1 MIKVIFYLKA
11 SKTTKDG
18 ESPIFAKITLPGQS
32 TTVSTGKSISKERWQ
47 LTSNLRAPLRLEKE
61 KIIKNALERFRMDV
75 ESRHST
81 LSQNGKYYNLEELK
95 EALQGKSAPKR
106 KTAGIIGIIEKH
118 NTHFKKKTDAGDRAP
133 ASLQKYE
140 RSKGLLSTFLL
151 KQYKVAEIDSCKIDG
166 EFILELESFLRY
178 DSKFKGTVGIKN
190 NSTVKYMRMFKTAC
204 RHAMVMGAI
213 EKNPFDSYSGKLK
226 VTDSVFLT
234 QKELDIIESKTFGTG
249 RLERVK
255 DIFLFSCYTG
265 YAPVDA
271 AQLDQ
276 ANIIRDGSGNLWIM
290 ARRVKTDIRA
300 NVPILPPAN
309 KIIEKYNGNQDG
321 LLPSI
326 YNQKMNA
333 YLKEIGDVCGIA
345 KKLTWYVARHTF
357 ATTVTLGNGVR
368 IENVSAMMGHTNI
381 RQTQH
386 YAKVMDEN
394 VMLDMEKLKERYR

>member
-18 ESPIFAKITLPGQS
+18 ESPIFARITLPGQS
-32 TTVSTGKSISKERWQ
+32 ITVSTGKSISKERWQ
-47 LTSNLRAPLRLEKE
+47 LTSNLRASLRLEKE

-81 LSQNGKYYNLEELK
+81 LSQNGKTYNLEELK
-95 EALQGKSAPKR
+95 EALLGKPALKR
-106 KTAGIIGIIEKH
+106 KPAGIIGIMEKH

-140 RSKGLLSTFLL
+140 RAKGLLSTFLL
-151 KQYKVAEIDSCKIDG
+151 KQYKVGEMDSSKIDG

-190 NSTVKYMRMFKTAC
+190 NSAVKYMRMFKTAC

-213 EKNPFDSYSGKLK
+213 EKNPFDAYGGKLK
-226 VTDSVFLT
+226 VTDAVFLT
-234 QKELDIIESKTFGTG
+234 QKELDTIESKTFGTG
-249 RLERVK
+249 RLEKVK

-271 AQLDQ
+271 TQLDQ

-290 ARRVKTDIRA
+290 ARRAKTDIRA
-300 NVPILPPAN
+300 NVPIHPPAH
-309 KIIEKYNGNQDG
+309 KIIEKYNGKQDG

-326 YNQKMNA
+326 SNQKMNA
-333 YLKEIGDVCGIA
+333 YLKEIGDICGIA

-386 YAKVMDEN
+386 YAKVIDEN